1 MDGGLKTCLR
11 DPDSEVVP
19 GVRWGRPEQ
28 VPSPAFWAALAHDAD
43 EVSHG
48 YVDRDSTL
56 EESVGFCLLG
66 GYGITAELNHAAFV
80 RLHDA
85 GAFRPP
91 GLDEDL
97 ILEHLRAPLC
107 LGARRVRYRFPVQ
120 RARRLS
126 VAMGMLADIELN
138 TQSPLE
144 VRRSLMTIPGIG
156 PKTASWIVRN
166 WLGSDEVAILD
177 IHIVRACQVI
187 RLFGDKVSLPRDYEV
202 LESRFLDFAHGLGV
216 RASLL
221 DALMWR
227 EMREFRPRNL
237 GLVKAHRVS

>member
-1 MDGGLKTCLR
+1 MDGGLMACLR
-11 DPDSEVVP
+11 EPDSEVVP

-28 VPSPAFWAALAHDAD
+28 VPSPAFWAALARDAD
-43 EVSHG
+43 EASHG

-80 RLHDA
+80 RLRDV
-85 GAFRPP
+85 GAFHPP
-91 GLDEDL
+91 GLDEDQ
-97 ILEHLRAPLC
+97 ILGHLRAPLDV
-107 LGARRVRYRFPVQ
+107 GRRRVRYRFPAQ
-120 RARRLS
+120 RAHRLA
-126 VAMGMLADIELN
+126 VAMDMLGDIELD

-166 WLGSDEVAILD
+166 WLGSDDVAILD
-177 IHIVRACQVI
+177 IHIVRACQVM

-202 LESRFLDFAHGLGV
+202 LERRFLDFAHGLGV

-227 EMREFRPRNL
+227 EMRELRPRDL
-237 GLVKAHRVS
+237 GLVNAFSVS